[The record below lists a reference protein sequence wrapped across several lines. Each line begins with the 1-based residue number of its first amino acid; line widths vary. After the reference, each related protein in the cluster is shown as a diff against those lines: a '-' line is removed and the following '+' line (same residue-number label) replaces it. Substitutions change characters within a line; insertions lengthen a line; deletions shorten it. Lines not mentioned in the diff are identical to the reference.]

1 MNKLTTKIR
10 LTRVQALN
18 FLRNN
23 PYKFAHAV
31 GFTKLTELHNDWIK
45 SMVHGKDDET
55 LQSHRGSFK
64 TTCVSASLSLIAI
77 ERPND
82 KTMFMRKTDNDV
94 KEVITQ
100 TQKILEHPVTAVI
113 SKAIWG
119 VPVRLTEASA
129 TKITTNLTNDP
140 RGTSQLV
147 GMGVG
152 GSLTGK
158 HFDRIFTDDIV
169 NVKDRISKAEREHT
183 KLIYQELRNI
193 INRGGR
199 IFNTGTP
206 WHKED
211 CFTLMPN
218 PEKYDCYSTGLI
230 DKDELDEIR
239 DGMVGS
245 LFAANYEL
253 KHIASED
260 IIFYNPQTGAD
271 PAKVKQ
277 SNYSHIDAAYGGA
290 DTTVFTICKKTGGK
304 YYVFGKLWHKAV
316 DEVEDEIILWRKK
329 FNAGKI
335 YCETNA
341 DKGLLAKELRKKGER
356 IVTYHEDENK
366 FIKIVTFL
374 KREWKNVIF
383 VEGTDEEY
391 IQQICDFNEEAE
403 HDDAPDSLATMIRI
417 LWNKT
422 DPENRLALYS

>member
-1 MNKLTTKIR
+1 M
-10 LTRVQALN
+10 TRNEAFNILSES
-18 FLRNN
+18 
-23 PYKFAHAV
+23 PYLFGHSV
-31 GFTKLTELHNDWIK
+31 GFTKLTELHNDWIT
-45 SMVHGKDDET
+45 SMVYGDDDKS
-55 LQSHRGSFK
+55 LQAHRGSYK
-64 TTCVSASLSLIAI
+64 TTCVSIALANLMMTV
-77 ERPND
+77 PNE
-82 KTMFMRKTDNDV
+82 KIMFMRKTDNDV

-100 TQKILEHPVTAVI
+100 TQKILEHPVTIVL

-119 VPVRLTEASA
+119 VPVKLVEASA

-147 GMGVG
+147 GMGIG

-230 DKDELDEIR
+230 EKEELDEIR

-260 IIFYNPQTGAD
+260 IIFYNPQVGAD
-271 PAKVKQ
+271 PAKVEQ
-277 SNYSHIDAAYGGA
+277 SNYCHIDAAYGGT
-290 DTTVFTICKKTGGK
+290 DSTVFTICKKTEGK
-304 YYVFGKLWHKAV
+304 YYVFGKLWNKAV
-316 DEVEDEIILWRKK
+316 DEVEDEIIMWRKR
-329 FNAGKI
+329 FNAGNI

-366 FIKIVTFL
+366 FMKIATYL
-374 KREWKNVIF
+374 KREWKNVVF

-391 IQQICDFNEEAE
+391 IQQICEFNEEAD

-422 DPENRLALYS
+422 DPDKRPQLYL